1 MIEFRPKAF
10 HLYNLQE
17 NKANEALYK
26 QYNCKIVYG
35 HAIVADLEPMEHL
48 SFFEQ
53 VIKLAFEE
61 FDLERGYDTLTV
73 GDGGKIGDARRVL
86 YV

>member
-1 MIEFRPKAF
+1 MPRVCVCVRVGPGLMWPF
-10 HLYNLQE
+10 
-17 NKANEALYK
+17 
-26 QYNCKIVYG
+26 
-35 HAIVADLEPMEHL
+35 VAVCL
-48 SFFEQ
+48 Q

-73 GDGGKIGDARRVL
+73 GDGGKIGDTRRVL

>member
-1 MIEFRPKAF
+1 MSNIFL
-10 HLYNLQE
+10 H
-17 NKANEALYK
+17 
-26 QYNCKIVYG
+26 V
-35 HAIVADLEPMEHL
+35 DLFL
-48 SFFEQ
+48 Q

-61 FDLERGYDTLTV
+61 FDLERAYDTLTV